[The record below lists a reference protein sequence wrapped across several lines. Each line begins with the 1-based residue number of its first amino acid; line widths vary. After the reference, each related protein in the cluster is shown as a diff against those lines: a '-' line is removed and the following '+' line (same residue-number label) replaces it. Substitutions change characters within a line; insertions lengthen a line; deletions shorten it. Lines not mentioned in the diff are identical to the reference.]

1 MRHSYCLSVQDV
13 VAKCQ
18 QYYMIGRIVVVNESD
33 SVQSEPLSV
42 GNVDRTTRFLIGA
55 IFAVIVLILT
65 GVVFVLVQ
73 GTFTNRVPRTANE
86 AQVVIIGQAVK
97 DTPHSVRAW
106 TDYIRALTAVGRYD
120 EAHEAVMAARKALK
134 SAELLAVNV
143 EAVNLL
149 NAQGKYTEALTQA
162 DSNMEFETKER
173 ARVAKEKADAG
184 LTMDARLY
192 GSELGIK
199 SALSRANAATGLKKW
214 DIVIESLTDALQYDQ
229 TAADLLTV
237 RGMAYLESGDKAK
250 AEADF
255 KNARRYDPETADATS
270 GRTKAGE

>member
-1 MRHSYCLSVQDV
+1 
-13 VAKCQ
+13 
-18 QYYMIGRIVVVNESD
+18 MIGRIVVVNESD

-229 TAADLLTV
+229 TAADLLTL